1 MLLIMLGAF
10 VAAASSLALFAYAWT
25 VQAVVRAPV
34 REPERTF
41 GRSGELR
48 PIPAH
53 LYEWFRGWRRLVD
66 ALTDPQGAAARRD
79 KGLIAALLYGCTSR
93 LDILSFK

>member
-34 REPERTF
+34 RESEKTF
-41 GRSGELR
+41 AEIGE
-48 PIPAH
+48 
-53 LYEWFRGWRRLVD
+53 
-66 ALTDPQGAAARRD
+66 
-79 KGLIAALLYGCTSR
+79 S
-93 LDILSFK
+93 